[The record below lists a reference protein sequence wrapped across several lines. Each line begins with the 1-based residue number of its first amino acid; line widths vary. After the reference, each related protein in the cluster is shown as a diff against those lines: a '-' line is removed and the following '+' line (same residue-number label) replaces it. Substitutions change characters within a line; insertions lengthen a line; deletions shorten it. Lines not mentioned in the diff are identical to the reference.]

1 MLTHYQS
8 IVVCV
13 CVVCVVSTP
22 QLPLEGKLLFTL
34 LPSPPLP
41 SPPLPSPPSQVYDL
55 LNGKQRLRILED
67 GRQQVQ
73 VVGLT
78 EEGVASVDDVLRLI
92 DTGNTC
98 RYMHVTRTCM
108 THACTCFYGVMYG
121 SCYVHASVMPS
132 PWKGMGARLVNMYL
146 HVPVHVHVH
155 VVCMDMYIHACT
167 VM

>member
-1 MLTHYQS
+1 MDNIIINPWVRCFHTTT
-8 IVVCV
+8 
-13 CVVCVVSTP
+13 STGESYEAENCAIHP
-22 QLPLEGKLLFTL
+22 PP
-34 LPSPPLP
+34 PSPL
-41 SPPLPSPPSQVYDL
+41 SPLPSPPSQVYDL

-92 DTGNTC
+92 DIGNTC

-108 THACTCFYGVMYG
+108 YVHMTHACTCFYGAMYG

-132 PWKGMGARLVNMYL
+132 PGKAWVQG
-146 HVPVHVHVH
+146 
-155 VVCMDMYIHACT
+155 
-167 VM
+167 